1 MLIDF
6 IRKTAGGQTLSA
18 QEMSEMTFRGLGI
31 WDLGIG

>member
-18 QEMSEMTFRGLGI
+18 QEKGGGRWLFPPL
-31 WDLGIG
+31 